1 MIFEVIFFTAIIISL
16 SYHLIV
22 LIKTKINF
30 IRDQKFLKR
39 TASNSYFPRVSILKP
54 LKGIDEELYE
64 NIKSFFELDYPDF
77 EIIFGFHSPDD
88 PVLKIV
94 HEISETHKQIPS
106 KIVVS
111 EREIGLNPKV
121 NNLTNI
127 FPLATG
133 EIIFI
138 SDSNTRVEKDFL
150 RNIIRYFS
158 DQKVG
163 LVSAAIKGKGS
174 QNLFA
179 LFENL
184 HLNTFIVGI
193 VQAASSIADVQIT
206 IGKAILIRKSI
217 LDKFKGFE
225 FLKDFLAEDHLL
237 GLEVKKIGYRVIT
250 STISI
255 ENINK
260 QWSFKKL
267 ANRHR
272 RWTLMR
278 LKIDPI
284 FYMLEFLTNTTLLS
298 IILVLLNFNYFIITS
313 IVILIKI
320 ILDYLLS
327 KIFKTELS
335 LKHFLIVP
343 IKDIVMGILWF
354 TPFISNKISWRE
366 STLKVTS
373 NSKLIALKN
382 Y

>member
-1 MIFEVIFFTAIIISL
+1 M
-16 SYHLIV
+16 
-22 LIKTKINF
+22 KINF
-30 IRDQKFLKR
+30 IRDEKFLKR
-39 TASNSYFPRVSILKP
+39 TESISYFPRVSILKP
-54 LKGIDEELYE
+54 LKGIDDELYE
-64 NIKSFFELDYPDF
+64 NIKSFFELDYPDY
-77 EIIFGFHSPDD
+77 EIIFGFHSSAD
-88 PVLKIV
+88 PALKIV
-94 HEISETHKQIPS
+94 QEISENHKHILS
-106 KIVVS
+106 KIIVS

-127 FPLATG
+127 FPHATG

-150 RNIIRYFS
+150 RKIIRYFL
-158 DQKVG
+158 DEKVG
-163 LVSAAIKGKGS
+163 LVSAAIKGKGAR
-174 QNLFA
+174 NLFA

-184 HLNTFIVGI
+184 HLNTFIIGI
-193 VQAASSIADVQIT
+193 VQAASSIANIQIT
-206 IGKAILIRKSI
+206 IGKAILVRKSI
-217 LDKFKGFE
+217 LDKLDGFK

-237 GLEVKKIGYRVIT
+237 GLEVKRLGYKIIT

-260 QWSFKKL
+260 HWSFKKL

-278 LKIDPI
+278 LTINPI
-284 FYMLEFLTNTTLLS
+284 FYMLEPLTNTTSLS
-298 IILVLLNFNYFIITS
+298 IILVLINFNYLIIALST
-313 IVILIKI
+313 VLTKI
-320 ILDYLLS
+320 IFDYFLS

-343 IKDIVMGILWF
+343 TKDIVMGILWF

-366 STLKVTS
+366 SILKVTS
-373 NSKLIALKN
+373 NSHVIAVKN